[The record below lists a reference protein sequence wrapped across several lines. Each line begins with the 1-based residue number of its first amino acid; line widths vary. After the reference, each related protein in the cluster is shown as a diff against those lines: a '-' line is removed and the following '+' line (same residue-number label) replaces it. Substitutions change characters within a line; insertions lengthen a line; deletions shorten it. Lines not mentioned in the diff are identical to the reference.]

1 MFLQKWRLKL
11 TPFPHLKRNAFL
23 NTVIDLALMLLMEHC
38 SFIYCIIKI
47 TEVTHSPLFHIK
59 GWIKGVKLILNIHTH
74 THTFFSC
81 MCCLVLQVIKIFLW
95 FDFLMFR
102 KEFFNQILALLFGW
116 KYRKGHSYKW
126 LYHKSYILKV
136 NNLIY
141 IVLLSTRICFDKT
154 VFTWINCTAS
164 VWFPR

>member
-1 MFLQKWRLKL
+1 MLFKYNDWFSFDASYGTLQ
-11 TPFPHLKRNAFL
+11 FHLLHNKNHWSL
-23 NTVIDLALMLLMEHC
+23 
-38 SFIYCIIKI
+38 
-47 TEVTHSPLFHIK
+47 EVTHSPLFHIK

-74 THTFFSC
+74 TFFSC

-95 FDFLMFR
+95 CDFLMFR
-102 KEFFNQILALLFGW
+102 KEFFYQILALLFGW

-154 VFTWINCTAS
+154 VFTWTNCTAS

>member
-1 MFLQKWRLKL
+1 MILQKWRLKL

-74 THTFFSC
+74 THTHFFFHVCAVLYSKSSKSFSDVIFSC
-81 MCCLVLQVIKIFLW
+81 LENSSLIKFLHSCLAENIEKAILISDYIIKVT
-95 FDFLMFR
+95 
-102 KEFFNQILALLFGW
+102 
-116 KYRKGHSYKW
+116 Y
-126 LYHKSYILKV
+126 
-136 NNLIY
+136 
-141 IVLLSTRICFDKT
+141 
-154 VFTWINCTAS
+154 
-164 VWFPR
+164 

>member
-1 MFLQKWRLKL
+1 MLFKYSDWFSFDASYGTLQ
-11 TPFPHLKRNAFL
+11 FHLLHNKNHWSYTF
-23 NTVIDLALMLLMEHC
+23 
-38 SFIYCIIKI
+38 SFISHQRLNKRCKTD
-47 TEVTHSPLFHIK
+47 TEHT
-59 GWIKGVKLILNIHTH
+59 HTH

-95 FDFLMFR
+95 CDFLMFR